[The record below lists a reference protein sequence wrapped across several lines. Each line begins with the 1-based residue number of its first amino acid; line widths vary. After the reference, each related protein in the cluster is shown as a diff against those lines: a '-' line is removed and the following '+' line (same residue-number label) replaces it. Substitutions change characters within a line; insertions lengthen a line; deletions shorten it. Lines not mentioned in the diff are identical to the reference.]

1 MRLTGLFAALA
12 GAGLVLF
19 GEPAACLLFD
29 DAAAGTY
36 VRLLGWIAPF
46 MYFESMVDGILKG
59 LGEQLAT
66 FRYTVLD
73 SALRIF
79 LIVLL
84 VPQYGLT
91 GFLGVMVCSNLLTCM
106 LNTRRMLRRTGMRAA
121 WLAWFAGP
129 AALALLGAALTLAVR
144 QIVADSA
151 AGWLA
156 QGFVFLAGAGGPA
169 ALLLSKNRELVQAR
183 RRA

>member
-1 MRLTGLFAALA
+1 M
-12 GAGLVLF
+12 
-19 GEPAACLLFD
+19 
-29 DAAAGTY
+29 
-36 VRLLGWIAPF
+36 
-46 MYFESMVDGILKG
+46 
-59 LGEQLAT
+59 
-66 FRYTVLD
+66 LD

-129 AALALLGAALTLAVR
+129 ATLALLSAALTLAVR

-156 QGFVFLAGAGGPA
+156 QGFVFLAGAGGRPRCCFPKTGS
-169 ALLLSKNRELVQAR
+169 LYRRGGGRKKQKTVNRQGGLRPCRFAGFI
-183 RRA
+183 